1 MRRTLLADGWT
12 VHRRSS
18 AFEERLGLGPE
29 GVPVTLPH
37 DAMLGSGRSPSG
49 TAATAFYAGGEWEY
63 RRTLER
69 PSKTGSVCLE
79 FEGVYR
85 DALVLVNDNPV
96 AHRPNGYTGFV
107 VQIDHLLRDGEN
119 RIRVQARSH
128 QDSRWYPGGGIYRPV
143 WLLAAGRVHLAP
155 DGVQVL
161 TPEVDDEVA
170 VVAVSALV
178 RNQSG
183 VTSTARVSFEVVDES
198 DTVVA
203 SAEAPATTF
212 PGDVLTVRQRLCV
225 TAPRRWGPAHPSL
238 YRCRVSLTDDDDVL
252 DEESTTFGI
261 RSLSLDP
268 VRGLRLNGEP
278 LLLRGACVHHD
289 NGPLG
294 AATFDRAEERRVEL
308 LQAAGFNAIRSAH
321 NPLSKAMLAACD
333 RLGVLVMDEAFD
345 MWEQPKSEHD
355 YALRFAEWWE
365 SDLEAMVR
373 KDINHPSVIL
383 YSIGN
388 EIPEA
393 GQPHGSRRGRAL
405 AEKIRSLDPSRFVTE
420 AVTGLLMGGPEM
432 FDELRSGLAD
442 AEAQEAGDG
451 EGNASG
457 GTSGLAERLN
467 ALMRAPSVGIRSAE
481 TFSYLDVA
489 GYNYMESRYE
499 LDGGAYPNRVI
510 VGSETHAAAIDTG
523 WAAVRR
529 LPHVIGDFTWTGWD
543 YLGEAGIGR
552 TAYPEPGSP
561 AGPGSFL
568 GEYPWR
574 TAWCGDIDITGHRR
588 PQSYYRE
595 IVFGLRSDP
604 YVAVRRPAHHGQ
616 EAVSTPWSW
625 TDSVSSWSWDGYEGA
640 PVTVEVYADADQVEL
655 FLNGRSV
662 GTRPAG
668 ATRRF
673 RAEFETVY
681 EPGRLEVVARRRGAE
696 TGRAGLR
703 SAKGPVR
710 LDVTADR
717 ARMTAHPHDLAFVAI
732 TLVDDE
738 GVLHGGPDR
747 RVSLTV
753 EGPGM
758 LQALA
763 SADPV
768 SEERFADTACTTFDG
783 RALAV
788 IRPIGAGQIVV
799 TVTADECDPQTVR
812 LEAEP
817 SQEQA

>member
-1 MRRTLLADGWT
+1 LRRTLLHDGWT
-12 VHRRSS
+12 VHPRSS

-37 DAMLGSGRSPSG
+37 DAMLGSARSPSG

-63 RRTLER
+63 RRSLER
-69 PSKTGSVCLE
+69 PRLPGPVYLE

-96 AHRPNGYTGFV
+96 AKRPNGYTGFV

-119 RIRVQARSH
+119 QIRVQARSY

-143 WLLAAGRVHLAP
+143 WLLVAGGVHVAP
-155 DGVQVL
+155 GGVAVL
-161 TPEVDDEVA
+161 TPEIDDEVA
-170 VVAVSALV
+170 VVAASALV

-183 VTSTARVSFEVVDES
+183 ATSKAHVRFEVVDDS
-198 DTVVA
+198 DMVVA
-203 SAEAPATTF
+203 SAEAPASTF
-212 PGDVLTVRQRLCV
+212 PGDAVTVRQRLCV
-225 TAPRRWGPAHPSL
+225 TRPRRWGPGHPTL
-238 YRCRVSLTDDDDVL
+238 YTCRVTIADDHGVL

-278 LLLRGACVHHD
+278 VLLRGACVHHD
-289 NGPLG
+289 SGPLG

-321 NPLSKAMLAACD
+321 NPVSKAMLAACD

-345 MWEQPKSEHD
+345 MWEQPKTEHD
-355 YALRFAEWWE
+355 YALHFAEWWE
-365 SDLEAMVR
+365 SDVEAMVR
-373 KDINHPSVIL
+373 KDINHPSVVL

-393 GQPHGSRRGRAL
+393 GRPHGSRRGRAL

-432 FDELRSGLAD
+432 FDELRHGIVD
-442 AEAQEAGDG
+442 AEAQTADAGG
-451 EGNASG
+451 GSPNATAS
-457 GTSGLAERLN
+457 TVAERLN
-467 ALMRAPSVGIRSAE
+467 AMMKAPSVGLHSAE
-481 TFSYLDVA
+481 SFSYLDVA

-499 LDGGAYPNRVI
+499 LDGEAYPNRVI
-510 VGSETHAAAIDTG
+510 VGTETHAAAIDTG

-552 TAYPEPGSP
+552 TVYAAPGSA
-561 AGPGSFL
+561 AGPGAFL

-595 IVFGLRSDP
+595 IVFGLRADP
-604 YVAVRRPAHHGQ
+604 YVVVRRPEHHGQ
-616 EAVSTPWSW
+616 DAGVTPWSW
-625 TDSVSSWSWDGYEGA
+625 TDTVSNWSWDGHEGA
-640 PVTVEVYADADQVEL
+640 PVTVEVYADADEVEL
-655 FLNGRSV
+655 FVNGRSA
-662 GTRPAG
+662 GTRQAG
-668 ATRRF
+668 AAQRF

-681 EPGRLEVVARRRGAE
+681 EPGVLEAVARRGDAE
-696 TGRAGLR
+696 TGRAELR

-710 LDVTADR
+710 LDVSADR
-717 ARMTAHPHDLAFVAI
+717 PHITAHPHDLAFVAL

-738 GVLHGGPDR
+738 GVLHGSADR
-747 RVSLTV
+747 RVGLAL
-753 EGPGM
+753 EGPGI
-758 LQALA
+758 LQALG
-763 SADPV
+763 SADPAT
-768 SEERFADTACTTFDG
+768 EEGFGDTTCTTFDG

-788 IRPIGAGQIVV
+788 IRPTGPGQIVV
-799 TVTADECDPQTVR
+799 TVTADECDPQAVR
-812 LEAEP
+812 IEVEP
-817 SQEQA
+817 